1 MSGPRA
7 KIVGVEKLQR
17 NLRKFGLNMD
27 DEIKDSVKITAEEV
41 KTAAIKSISRNS
53 RGAKSGDRWTSAP
66 GKPPNSDSGD
76 LIRSMRTDLKGLSGF
91 VGSDLLYS
99 IFLEYGTVNMKA
111 RPFLR
116 KSLRGRRSAWNKRL
130 KEISKKAA
138 SKVGK

>member
-1 MSGPRA
+1 MS
-7 KIVGVEKLQR
+7 KTKLVGVERLQR
-17 NLRKFGLNMD
+17 NLKKFGLNMD
-27 DEIKDSVKITAEEV
+27 DEIKDSVKVTAEEV
-41 KTAAIKSISRNS
+41 KAAAVKSINRNS

-76 LIRSMRTDLKGLSGF
+76 LVRSMKTDLKGLSGF

-116 KSLRGRRSAWNKRL
+116 KSLRGRKSAWNKRL
-130 KEISKKAA
+130 REISKKAA
-138 SKVGK
+138 SKVAK